1 MAKHSRIQ
9 KLDDQLSN
17 QIAAGEVVERPGSA
31 LKELVENSLDAG
43 AKNIRVYLRDGGA
56 SLLEI
61 ADDGHGI
68 HSEDLLLALDRHATS
83 KIRRTEDL
91 FAIESWGF
99 RGEALAS
106 IAAVSRLTLSSRT
119 ADQSVGREI
128 VCEGGII
135 REDRAVARP
144 VGTTVKV
151 EDLFFNTPARKK
163 FQKSTAAEST
173 FCSQTFHRLALGSP
187 ETSFELHANGE
198 RLFHY
203 PATDKVESRVAD
215 VYRSSWRLSLEES
228 EIMKVE
234 AASGSSPMKLKAWIL
249 PSKHFIPSSR
259 GILLYVNRRSV
270 KDKLL
275 QQSVLT
281 AAKEALFGN
290 LYPQLVLW
298 LETAADGVDVNV
310 HPAKSEVR
318 FRDSGHVFAFVRKH
332 LEKALAGDRR
342 GSVSLD
348 LPAFAPSPEAAAPS
362 LFTSPAQFHQK
373 AAEPRFEAGWL
384 VQDTAPAM
392 APAAGSSPS
401 PFSAPAP
408 YSGPQFLGTLK
419 NTYII
424 CQDESGLLLVDQHA
438 AHERVTY
445 ERLKKARFSKA
456 EGAPL
461 LIPIQVE
468 LGRETLDRLE
478 SEFPSFAEY
487 GLVLDRTGP
496 TLLAVRE
503 LPALLLK
510 KDGSPVL
517 SIGNFLRKLVQ
528 GWEETSVEGELAE
541 IFRHQLLDV
550 LASESCHG
558 SVRAGQSLSAQEAM
572 ALLSQMSDTD
582 FSGHCPHGRPTTVR
596 FRWSEIERLFK
607 RVF

>member
-1 MAKHSRIQ
+1 MEHSRIL

-43 AKNIRVYLRDGGA
+43 AKNIRISLRDGGT
-56 SLLEI
+56 SYLEV
-61 ADDGHGI
+61 ADDGRGI
-68 HSEDLLLALDRHATS
+68 HQEDLLLALDRHATS

-91 FAIESWGF
+91 FAIDTWGF

-106 IAAVSRLTLSSRT
+106 IAAVSRLTISSRT
-119 ADQSVGREI
+119 ANSDTGREI

-135 REDRAVARP
+135 REDKVIARP
-144 VGTTVKV
+144 VGTTVRV

-163 FQKSTAAEST
+163 FQKSVGAEST
-173 FCSQTFHRLALGSP
+173 FCAQTFHRLALGSP
-187 ETSFELHANGE
+187 ECSFELTANGE

-203 PATDKVESRVAD
+203 PSQDRTEKRVAD
-215 VYRSSWRLSLEES
+215 VYRASWRLKIEES
-228 EIMKVE
+228 EILHIHSE
-234 AASGSSPMKLKAWIL
+234 SPPLKLLAWIL

-259 GILLYVNRRSV
+259 GILLYVNKRSV

-275 QQSVLT
+275 QQSVLA

-290 LYPQLVLW
+290 LYPQLVLF
-298 LETAADGVDVNV
+298 LETPPDSVDVNV

-318 FRDSGHVFAFVRKH
+318 FRDSGHVFAFVRKYI
-332 LEKALAGDRR
+332 ERALAGDRR
-342 GSVSLD
+342 GSVAASEFGQPTPEPLPQTAALFESFANYHQKAPSSSD
-348 LPAFAPSPEAAAPS
+348 SPFAMESFAPAFSGMSIAAPS
-362 LFTSPAQFHQK
+362 ASMPT
-373 AAEPRFEAGWL
+373 
-384 VQDTAPAM
+384 
-392 APAAGSSPS
+392 
-401 PFSAPAP
+401 

-419 NTYII
+419 NTYLV
-424 CQDESGLLLVDQHA
+424 CQDDNGLLLVDQHA

-445 ERLKKARFSKA
+445 EKLKKSRFQKA

-468 LGRETLDRLE
+468 MGRESLDRLE
-478 SEFPSFAEY
+478 TEFARFAEL

-503 LPALLLK
+503 VPSLLIR
-510 KDGSPVL
+510 KDGAPVL
-517 SIGNFLRKLVQ
+517 PIGTFLRKLVQ
-528 GWEETSVEGELAE
+528 DWDESAVEGELAE
-541 IFRHQLLDV
+541 LFRSRLLDV

-558 SVRAGQSLSAQEAM
+558 SVRAGQSLSAQEAHS
-572 ALLSQMSDTD
+572 LLSQMADTD

-596 FRWSEIERLFK
+596 FRWPEIERLFK

>member
-1 MAKHSRIQ
+1 
-9 KLDDQLSN
+9 
-17 QIAAGEVVERPGSA
+17 
-31 LKELVENSLDAG
+31 
-43 AKNIRVYLRDGGA
+43 
-56 SLLEI
+56 
-61 ADDGHGI
+61 
-68 HSEDLLLALDRHATS
+68 
-83 KIRRTEDL
+83 
-91 FAIESWGF
+91 
-99 RGEALAS
+99 
-106 IAAVSRLTLSSRT
+106 
-119 ADQSVGREI
+119 
-128 VCEGGII
+128 
-135 REDRAVARP
+135 
-144 VGTTVKV
+144 
-151 EDLFFNTPARKK
+151 
-163 FQKSTAAEST
+163 
-173 FCSQTFHRLALGSP
+173 
-187 ETSFELHANGE
+187 
-198 RLFHY
+198 
-203 PATDKVESRVAD
+203 
-215 VYRSSWRLSLEES
+215 
-228 EIMKVE
+228 
-234 AASGSSPMKLKAWIL
+234 MKLKAWIL

-348 LPAFAPSPEAAAPS
+348 MPAFAGAPESPAPS
-362 LFTSPAQFHQK
+362 LFSSPAQFHQK

-384 VQDTAPAM
+384 VQDVAPAM
-392 APAAGSSPS
+392 AAAAT
-401 PFSAPAP
+401 APAP
-408 YSGPQFLGTLK
+408 SILPAAFAGPSPAGYHGPQFLGTLK

-424 CQDESGLLLVDQHA
+424 CQDENGLLLVDQHA

-487 GLVLDRTGP
+487 GLILDRTGP

-541 IFRHQLLDV
+541 VFRHKLLDV

-572 ALLSQMSDTD
+572 ALLAQMSDTD